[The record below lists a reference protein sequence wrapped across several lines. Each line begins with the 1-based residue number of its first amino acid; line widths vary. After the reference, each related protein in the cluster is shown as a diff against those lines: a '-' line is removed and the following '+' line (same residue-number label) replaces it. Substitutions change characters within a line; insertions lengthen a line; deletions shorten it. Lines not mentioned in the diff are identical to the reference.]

1 MLYKA
6 HCAIL
11 KSVDLWGDT
20 MNQKIIGER
29 IRYLRNS
36 LLNISQEEFAK
47 KIGLDRTYMSKIE
60 AGKQN
65 LTLETLNKICEGL
78 GITLK
83 ELFDFDLPSSEE
95 C

>member
-1 MLYKA
+1 MEQKA
-6 HCAIL
+6 
-11 KSVDLWGDT
+11 V
-20 MNQKIIGER
+20 GER

-36 LLNISQEEFAK
+36 LLDMSQEDFAK

-78 GITLK
+78 GITMK
-83 ELFDFDLPSSEE
+83 ELFDFDISNDLVK
-95 C
+95 

>member
-1 MLYKA
+1 
-6 HCAIL
+6 
-11 KSVDLWGDT
+11 
-20 MNQKIIGER
+20 MNQKVIGER

-36 LLNISQEEFAK
+36 LLKMSQEDFSK
-47 KIGLDRTYMSKIE
+47 RIGLDRTYMSKIE
-60 AGKQN
+60 VGKQN

-83 ELFDFDLPSSEE
+83 ELFDFDVPNSKE

>member
-1 MLYKA
+1 M
-6 HCAIL
+6 
-11 KSVDLWGDT
+11 D
-20 MNQKIIGER
+20 QKVIGER

-36 LLNISQEEFAK
+36 LLNMSQEDFAK

-65 LTLETLNKICEGL
+65 LTLETLNKICDGL

-83 ELFDFDLPSSEE
+83 QLFDFDVPKNEE
-95 C
+95 A

>member
-1 MLYKA
+1 M
-6 HCAIL
+6 
-11 KSVDLWGDT
+11 D
-20 MNQKIIGER
+20 QKVIGER
-29 IRYLRNS
+29 IRYLRIS
-36 LLNISQEEFAK
+36 LLKMSQEDFAR

-83 ELFDFDLPSSEE
+83 ELFDFDVPNGEE
-95 C
+95 LV

>member
-1 MLYKA
+1 MVLV
-6 HCAIL
+6 H
-11 KSVDLWGDT
+11 
-20 MNQKIIGER
+20 
-29 IRYLRNS
+29 
-36 LLNISQEEFAK
+36 
-47 KIGLDRTYMSKIE
+47 YMSKIE

-83 ELFDFDLPSSEE
+83 ELFDFDVPNGEE

>member
-1 MLYKA
+1 M
-6 HCAIL
+6 
-11 KSVDLWGDT
+11 D
-20 MNQKIIGER
+20 QKVIGER
-29 IRYLRNS
+29 IKFLRTS
-36 LLNISQEEFAK
+36 LLNMSQEDFAK

-83 ELFDFDLPSSEE
+83 ELFNFDDPSIEE
-95 C
+95 A